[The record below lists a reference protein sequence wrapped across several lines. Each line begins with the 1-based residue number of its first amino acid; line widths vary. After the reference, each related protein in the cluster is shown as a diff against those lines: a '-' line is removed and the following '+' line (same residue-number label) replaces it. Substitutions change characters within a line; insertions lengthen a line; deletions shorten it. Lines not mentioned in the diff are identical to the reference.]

1 MSDEFKQRMNGLKL
15 KNEQLQKESDLAR
28 EKFTEST
35 KNERVM
41 QETIKALKL
50 EFEGFRAG
58 KEAYIEKLEDETQ
71 RLKSDLE
78 ARFQGDSKR
87 N

>member
-1 MSDEFKQRMNGLKL
+1 MEGPTELSEFKRQAIKKSDEFKQRMNGLKL

-28 EKFTEST
+28 EKITEST
-35 KNERVM
+35 ENNKVM

-58 KEAYIEKLEDETQ
+58 KDAYIEKL
-71 RLKSDLE
+71 
-78 ARFQGDSKR
+78 
-87 N
+87 